1 MPEYV
6 ITDSKTKKQR
16 CKTYKTMLISS
27 RFCFETMKPI
37 LSRFLFDAI
46 GLKISNFLFPTT
58 LPMPKPPVILWH
70 LILWMNQLKSFHG

>member
-6 ITDSKTKKQR
+6 IIDSETEKQR
-16 CKTYKTMLISS
+16 CKTYKTRLISS

-46 GLKISNFLFPTT
+46 GQKAFPYFLRHRQ
-58 LPMPKPPVILWH
+58 K
-70 LILWMNQLKSFHG
+70 KA